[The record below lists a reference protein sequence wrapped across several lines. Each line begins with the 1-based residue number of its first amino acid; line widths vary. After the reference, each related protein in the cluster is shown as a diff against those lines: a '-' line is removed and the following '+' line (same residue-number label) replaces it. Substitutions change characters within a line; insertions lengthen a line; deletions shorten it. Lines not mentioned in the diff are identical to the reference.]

1 MESPEMPPALVVA
14 ELKSLLADT
23 REQVIVIDVRNPDEY
38 ERLHI
43 PFAKNIP
50 VQDLEQR
57 LGELQSATRIVTAC
71 GSGGNRC
78 KIAAAKLRELGFP
91 ETVYLSGGTVAWHDA
106 AE

>member
-1 MESPEMPPALVVA
+1 MPPAVAVA
-14 ELKSLLADT
+14 ELKSLLADA
-23 REQVIVIDVRNPDEY
+23 RESISVIDVRNPDEY
-38 ERLHI
+38 DRLHI

-78 KIAAAKLRELGFP
+78 KLAAAQLRDLGFP
-91 ETVYLSGGTVAWHDA
+91 DTAYLSGGTLAWHEDDQQGV
-106 AE
+106 